1 MRFFSTA
8 RYRRPP
14 RTRTPLDGK
23 HSGPI
28 RGHGETTN
36 VERDEGH
43 MHQVK
48 GERDSSN
55 PQQKFIVEA
64 VGQPAGFRIPDHQA
78 CPQNYGRRAEGDILS
93 AGKGRYEDA

>member
-1 MRFFSTA
+1 M
-8 RYRRPP
+8 
-14 RTRTPLDGK
+14 
-23 HSGPI
+23 I
-28 RGHGETTN
+28 
-36 VERDEGH
+36 ERDEGH

-78 CPQNYGRRAEGDILS
+78 CPQNYGRRAGRHPFR
-93 AGKGRYEDA
+93 GKGQVRGCITFQG

>member
-1 MRFFSTA
+1 MEK
-8 RYRRPP
+8 P
-14 RTRTPLDGK
+14 RM
-23 HSGPI
+23 I
-28 RGHGETTN
+28 
-36 VERDEGH
+36 ERDEGH

-55 PQQKFIVEA
+55 PQQKFIVEP

-78 CPQNYGRRAEGDILS
+78 CPQNYGRRAEGDVLS